1 MPSRGDEGVDVAQK
15 PQQGWFSLLRW
26 RADTARDEARNVALL
41 LVEERGGFNAF
52 KAAPLS
58 RISSRLQEQGLL
70 DATLVALEQQFG
82 PEQAFTLE
90 RLTSMHDKLHH
101 SLYLTKPRPVAVQN
115 LDETVGALYKAFIA
129 TRGGGG
135 TSNTKNAL
143 LDRVVSAYRKQGVDV
158 RRGAYINDFIFD
170 AILRRG
176 KKRSV
181 VEVLS
186 FATPRKDWT
195 PIEWDAG
202 HFLFALR
209 ELDVQGTVVVQE
221 PTAAVPQSGR
231 ESYRRVMRWLQKA
244 DIPVASPQEI
254 IEPRLSLD
262 VGV

>member
-1 MPSRGDEGVDVAQK
+1 MDVAQK

-115 LDETVGALYKAFIA
+115 LDETVGSSTKLSLLPEVAAGQATQRMLCSTALCRL
-129 TRGGGG
+129 TENRGSTCGGALTSMTLFSMPSFAEVRSEAWLRCCHSQLHGRTGRRSSGTPG
-135 TSNTKNAL
+135 TS
-143 LDRVVSAYRKQGVDV
+143 
-158 RRGAYINDFIFD
+158 
-170 AILRRG
+170 
-176 KKRSV
+176 
-181 VEVLS
+181 
-186 FATPRKDWT
+186 
-195 PIEWDAG
+195 
-202 HFLFALR
+202 FL
-209 ELDVQGTVVVQE
+209 
-221 PTAAVPQSGR
+221 PSG
-231 ESYRRVMRWLQKA
+231 S
-244 DIPVASPQEI
+244 
-254 IEPRLSLD
+254 
-262 VGV
+262 